1 MQAVFKTCCKTL
13 TAYCRNVYMN
23 LEDPAKRRINGENKA
38 FQQRVAAVDGGRDFL
53 CEVGFQVRH
62 CSHGHGPDSAA
73 KVPPPPPPGLL
84 VRYCL
89 AGEAGA
95 RTLDSGSIYGV
106 MQRLQVSLCVSSSP
120 NVR

>member
-1 MQAVFKTCCKTL
+1 MLSRKQARRRIRWCVFLTRAAACVQAVFKTCCKTL

-73 KVPPPPPPGLL
+73 QNASLPPGSACEVLS
-84 VRYCL
+84 CW
-89 AGEAGA
+89 
-95 RTLDSGSIYGV
+95 
-106 MQRLQVSLCVSSSP
+106 
-120 NVR
+120 

>member
-73 KVPPPPPPGLL
+73 QNASLPPGSACEVLS
-84 VRYCL
+84 CW
-89 AGEAGA
+89 
-95 RTLDSGSIYGV
+95 
-106 MQRLQVSLCVSSSP
+106 
-120 NVR
+120 